1 MTKKVFSQKIKYLA
15 NILTVSRSI
24 AALAILQTEAV
35 SPLFYALFLF
45 CGITDILD
53 GRIARRTGSESRTG
67 AILDSIADMVFA
79 LICFAK
85 LFPVMELPL
94 FLWIWI
100 GGIAAVRGINL
111 IFGYICHRKLV
122 MLHTKANKLTGL
134 LLFLLPLFMGF
145 FSISYIAFL
154 ICTIATF
161 AAIQEGYIIRTSPI
175 EKTKI

>member
-1 MTKKVFSQKIKYLA
+1 MEYLA
-15 NILTVSRSI
+15 NIITVSRII
-24 AALAILQTEAV
+24 AALAILRTEAL

-53 GRIARRTGSESRTG
+53 GIVARRAGSESRVG

-85 LFPVMELPL
+85 LFPVIDLPL

-111 IFGYICHRKLV
+111 IFGYLRHHKLV

-145 FSISYIAFL
+145 FRQAAFF

>member
-1 MTKKVFSQKIKYLA
+1 MGNMMFYQKIKYLA
-15 NILTVSRSI
+15 NIITVSRII
-24 AALAILQTEAV
+24 AALAIIQTE
-35 SPLFYALFLF
+35 PLSFPFYALFLF

-53 GRIARRTGSESRTG
+53 GRIARKTGSESRTG

-85 LFPVMELPL
+85 LFSVMDLPL

-100 GGIAAVRGINL
+100 GGIAAGRGINL
-111 IFGYICHRKLV
+111 IFGFMHHHKLV

-134 LLFLLPLFMGF
+134 LLFLFPLFIGF

-154 ICTIATF
+154 ICAIATF
-161 AAIQEGYIIRTSPI
+161 AAIQEGYFIRTGRT
-175 EKTKI
+175 E

>member
-1 MTKKVFSQKIKYLA
+1 MGKMTYHKIIKYLA
-15 NILTVSRSI
+15 NVLTVSRII
-24 AALAILQTEAV
+24 ASLSILQIEAL
-35 SPLFYALFLF
+35 SLSFYALFLF

-53 GRIARRTGSESRTG
+53 GIVARRTGSESRVG

-85 LFPVMELPL
+85 LFPFIDLPL
-94 FLWIWI
+94 LLWIWI
-100 GGIAAVRGINL
+100 GGIAAGRGINL
-111 IFGYICHRKLV
+111 IFGYIRHRKLV

-134 LLFLLPLFMGF
+134 LLFLFPFFMGF
-145 FSISYIAFL
+145 FRQAAFF
-154 ICTIATF
+154 ICAIATF